1 LTSTTTW
8 ILVGGLAFASSSTLF
23 SGRVPQLPRVHHHQ
37 QQRSRTS
44 CFGIPRRT
52 LRSLP
57 QRACNREDEEAL
69 PSSCFVTSDSSSS
82 ESLSSSLPSPSSLS
96 SSPISE
102 EVPADRVEGWGMGE
116 MGGGK
121 MGSRRSFGKGILS
134 SSLYGVGGAL
144 LSQASSYFGPNTVGM
159 TRPAKSAQMLLSNE
173 QSTIKVFQQSTAGVV
188 FIDTFVQNNRMGML
202 TMDPIEI
209 PAGTGSGFVWDKQ
222 GHIVTNFHVIRSA
235 ETARVTLTD
244 SMNGGMKTFKAGLV
258 GYDPDKDIAVLKV
271 DAPSEML
278 KPLAIGT
285 SSDLLVGQ
293 GAIAIGNP
301 FGLDH
306 TLTVGVISGLGRQ
319 VVSPSGRPI
328 FNVIQTDAS
337 INPGNSG
344 GPLLNSAGQTIG
356 INTAIYS
363 PSGASSGVGFAIPID
378 TVKTIVSTLIENG
391 QVVRPQLG
399 VSLFE
404 TKALKALGLD
414 IPGVAVIEVAPDSP
428 AAKAGIVGMSRLSN
442 GDLQVGDI
450 IISFDG
456 SPIKDESDVYRLL
469 DKYSPGDTIT
479 VGLLRAGHEKIEV
492 QIQLGAAKRIPAV
505 MKSNTLLPLN

>member
-1 LTSTTTW
+1 VVTKTSSPFKTNTHTT
-8 ILVGGLAFASSSTLF
+8 
-23 SGRVPQLPRVHHHQ
+23 
-37 QQRSRTS
+37 
-44 CFGIPRRT
+44 C
-52 LRSLP
+52 
-57 QRACNREDEEAL
+57 
-69 PSSCFVTSDSSSS
+69 SSSS
-82 ESLSSSLPSPSSLS
+82 SSSGS
-96 SSPISE
+96 SSSSSS
-102 EVPADRVEGWGMGE
+102 R
-116 MGGGK
+116 
-121 MGSRRSFGKGILS
+121 RRSFGKGLLS
-134 SSLYGVGGAL
+134 LLGVGGVFFNGGPLEL
-144 LSQASSYFGPNTVGM
+144 LLRKAQA
-159 TRPAKSAQMLLSNE
+159 AQMLQNSE

-188 FIDTFVQNNRMGML
+188 FIDTFVQNNRMGSL

-235 ETARVTLTD
+235 ESARVTLTD
-244 SMNGGMKTFKAGLV
+244 SLNGGMKTLKAALV

-271 DAPSEML
+271 DAPTEML

-319 VVSPSGRPI
+319 VMSPSGRPI

-378 TVKTIVSTLIENG
+378 TVKTIVSTLIEKG
-391 QVVRPQLG
+391 QVLRPQLG

-428 AAKAGIVGMSRLSN
+428 AAKAGIVGMSRLNN
-442 GDLQVGDI
+442 GDIQVGDI
-450 IISFDG
+450 ITSFDG
-456 SPIKDESDVYRLL
+456 SPVKDESDVYRLL
-469 DKYSPGDTIT
+469 DKYNPGDTIL
-479 VGLLRAGHEKIEV
+479 VGLLRDHKKIQV
-492 QIQLGAAKRIPAV
+492 QIQLGAARRIPAV
-505 MKSNTLLPLN
+505 MKSNPLLPIN